1 MLFSNTSSAN
11 MAEQH
16 LSFLFHKG
24 PMPKHDIRE
33 WIDIFQAR
41 RALKALAAQVGFTHP
56 ECNELAIV
64 ASELG
69 SNIIKY
75 GVRGSLE
82 MEPIENAEG
91 SGVSVVAR
99 DFGPPFHDLAMALED
114 GCDDRGPIDPMQMLK
129 RRGIGG
135 GLGAVIRLTHSFHVH
150 SLVDGKEIRVAR
162 YKKRLADKH
171 RLMKS
176 RKK

>member
-1 MLFSNTSSAN
+1 MSSAT
-11 MAEQH
+11 MLERQPICRFPKE
-16 LSFLFHKG
+16 S
-24 PMPKHDIRE
+24 MPRHDIRE

-41 RALKALAAQVGFTHP
+41 RALKVLAAHVGFTHP

-75 GVRGSLE
+75 GVRGSLA
-82 MEPIENAEG
+82 MDAIDNANG
-91 SGVSVVAR
+91 VGVSVVAR
-99 DFGPPFHDLAMALED
+99 DFGPPFYDLAMALED

-135 GLGAVIRLTHSFHVH
+135 GLGAVIRLTHTFHVH
-150 SLVDGKEIRVAR
+150 PLADGKEIRVER
-162 YKKRLADKH
+162 YKKRLANRH
-171 RLMKS
+171 GLQTS

>member
-1 MLFSNTSSAN
+1 MPSGSSGWRSPKCAR
-11 MAEQH
+11 AREQ
-16 LSFLFHKG
+16 S
-24 PMPKHDIRE
+24 RS
-33 WIDIFQAR
+33 AR
-41 RALKALAAQVGFTHP
+41 RAHEREPNALLG
-56 ECNELAIV
+56 EENRILMMLAIV

-171 RLMKS
+171 RSEERRVGKEC
-176 RKK
+176 RYRWP